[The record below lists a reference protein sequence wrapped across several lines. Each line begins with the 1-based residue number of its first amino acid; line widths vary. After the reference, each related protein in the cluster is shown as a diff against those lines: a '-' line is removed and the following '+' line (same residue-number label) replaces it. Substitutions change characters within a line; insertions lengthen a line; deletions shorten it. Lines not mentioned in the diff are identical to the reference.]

1 MTIIMITER
10 SIMKWTNILRC
21 CEYCFVE
28 RLFGNAGRDKD
39 TGTPMHAPFERNR
52 LTMSVFSISTGFQA
66 AWCVVAL
73 SVTIPLCLFF
83 SPVVSIPLFV
93 VPFASIFLV
102 QEMLGPLSAWWTLQF
117 KDGTLAA
124 VQQDGLK
131 LKDVPKR
138 FQNDREIVLEAVRQN
153 GEALEFASAERKNDQ
168 EMVLEAA
175 LQYGAGNK
183 NDYWRPF
190 FLRNSTWGDFG
201 EKCVS
206 EELQKD
212 KAFVQALKMALRE
225 QREEERKE
233 KKQQKEEAQNREKK
247 NDQVEV
253 AAIAYPPPL
262 RLGETTFQLKVAATV
277 LLFVAILCFRLI
289 PFYEKG
295 NGFTWWTEGA
305 SRFLSP
311 FDLQLIRMTFAMSL
325 NLTMLSLSE
334 PQLDWQIKIGVLVV
348 FVQLVLK
355 AIKWVLRHGD
365 THLRMRA
372 ATPEP
377 WELVCV
383 RVQAACSWSFF
394 SVAMDS
400 SKAALEKTGEQLMLP
415 AMKEVK
421 EAASIPE
428 KTKKLTVLA
437 AYGLGTVTMVV
448 PVYYALTEK
457 DFRAK
462 EFGEATGDNDIL
474 GFTSK
479 EESMAFRRITIETN
493 QIITYRSVLKLSR
506 CRWLTHLDLQ
516 GCKNIKMDVGL
527 FGVLLNL
534 RALCCGDCS
543 GLHGK

>member
-1 MTIIMITER
+1 MVKRI
-10 SIMKWTNILRC
+10 NILRC

-138 FQNDREIVLEAVRQN
+138 FQNDREIVLQAVRQN
-153 GEALEFASAERKNDQ
+153 GEALEFASVERKNDQ
-168 EMVLEAA
+168 EMVREAA

-183 NDYWRPF
+183 NNFWRSW
-190 FLRNSTWGDFG
+190 FLQNSIWQDFG
-201 EKCVS
+201 EKYVS

-212 KAFVQALKMALRE
+212 KDFVQALRMALE
-225 QREEERKE
+225 KQQEEERK
-233 KKQQKEEAQNREKK
+233 KAKQQNEEAQNREKK

-334 PQLDWQIKIGVLVV
+334 PQMDWQIKIGVLVV

-479 EESMAFRRITIETN
+479 EESMAFRRITIEKN

-534 RALCCGDCS
+534 RALCCDRCS